1 MSASALSLF
10 KKSHGVATHR
20 KAGAGHRYP
29 WVAYFERITMKDGTV
44 RWFSDLANEF
54 SWDAL
59 ERRNKWADDETELS
73 ACKLLAECN
82 RIPWPAD
89 EPKKRKAKP

>member
-1 MSASALSLF
+1 MSALATF
-10 KKSHGVATHR
+10 KRTHGVATHR
-20 KAGAGHRYP
+20 KDGAGHRSP

-73 ACKLLAECN
+73 ACKLLAA
-82 RIPWPAD
+82 RYGIPWPAD
-89 EPKKRKAKP
+89 EPKRKTKP

>member
-1 MSASALSLF
+1 MSTALSLF

-29 WVAYFERITMKDGTV
+29 WVAYFERVTMKDGTV
-44 RWFSDLANEF
+44 RWFSDLVNEF

-59 ERRNKWADDETELS
+59 ERRNKWSDDETELS
-73 ACKLLAECN
+73 ACKLLAERN
-82 RIPWPAD
+82 GIPWPAD

>member
-1 MSASALSLF
+1 MSTALATF

-20 KAGAGHRYP
+20 KAGAGHRSP

-59 ERRNKWADDETELS
+59 KRRNKWADDETELG
-73 ACKLLAECN
+73 ACMALAAAN
-82 RIPWPAD
+82 GILWPAD
-89 EPKKRKAKP
+89 EPKRKAKP

>member
-1 MSASALSLF
+1 MITALAIF
-10 KKSHGVATHR
+10 KRTHGVATHR

-29 WVAYFERITMKDGTV
+29 WVAYFERVTMKDGTV
-44 RWFSDLANEF
+44 RWFSDIVNEF

-59 ERRNKWADDETELS
+59 ERRNKWAEGADEES
-73 ACKLLAECN
+73 ACRKLASLN
-82 RIPWPAD
+82 GIPWPAG

>member
-1 MSASALSLF
+1 MSAALANF
-10 KKSHGVATHR
+10 KRTHGVATHR

-29 WVAYFERITMKDGTV
+29 WVAYFERVTMKDGTV
-44 RWFSDLANEF
+44 RWFSDLVNEF

-59 ERRNKWADDETELS
+59 QRRNKWADDETELS
-73 ACKLLAECN
+73 ACKLLAKRN
-82 RIPWPAD
+82 GIPWPAD